1 MFNDRSIILNTCVS
15 LLIYQLSSTAVTKP
29 PEEISFNAWKT
40 ILILCGTIVIFLY
53 LNTAMSP
60 ALPSI
65 AEDFQVSSSVAS
77 WVMTAYMV
85 CGAVMTVIMGRLSD
99 LIGAKKMLMIMM
111 LCFTVGTILAPFA
124 PNISTLLALRVLQG
138 IAVASTPISTKLIRD
153 QVPRSKFPIGL
164 SIYLSAYSGGMALG
178 AVLGPVV
185 AASAGWQGNFY
196 FIAPTAVVLL
206 FVCWRFIH
214 SDESKKIHEHEHVD
228 EETPSDIPT
237 KAKKQDK
244 KLRLDF
250 IGIITLTVT
259 LVSFLIAITFSGSIA
274 TNLVA
279 FVVPLIIGV
288 IFLVLFIK
296 VEKREKSPLVNLK
309 LVFHPV
315 ILTGNI
321 MMLMFGI
328 LQYFII
334 TGIPQLGSAP
344 PPSGLGL
351 DPLKVGF
358 LQLSFGLSMMIFG
371 PVFWL
376 IIAKRRGLNLKLL
389 VPGIVISA
397 ISFLLLLFFHSTS
410 QAINGALFVF
420 GTAGALLPMTL
431 NNTNIAFT
439 PIEYTGI
446 SSATTNMM
454 RIVGGAIGPVM
465 TTVILASATVSITVN
480 DVATSYPSPVTFNI
494 LFGVGVA
501 MAIACVFLAIRMK
514 HLATKMTPLV
524 AKDIA

>member
-1 MFNDRSIILNTCVS
+1 
-15 LLIYQLSSTAVTKP
+15 
-29 PEEISFNAWKT
+29 
-40 ILILCGTIVIFLY
+40 VIFLY
-53 LNTAMSP
+53 LNTAMAP

-65 AEDFQVSSSVAS
+65 AQYFKISNSLAS

-85 CGAVMTVIMGRLSD
+85 CGAVMTVIMGKLSD
-99 LIGAKKMLMIMM
+99 LVGAKKMLMVMM
-111 LCFTVGTILAPFA
+111 ACFTVGTILAPFA

-153 QVPRSKFPIGL
+153 QVPKSKFPIGL

-185 AASAGWQGNFY
+185 AAGPGWQGNFY
-196 FIAPTAVVLL
+196 LCAPIAVVLL

-214 SDESKKIHEHEHVD
+214 SDESKKIHEHDLRVD
-228 EETPSDIPT
+228 EASSDIPT
-237 KAKKQDK
+237 KAKKQ
-244 KLRLDF
+244 RIDF
-250 IGIITLTVT
+250 IGIITMAVT
-259 LVSFLIAITFSGSIA
+259 LVSFLIAITLSQSIA
-274 TNLVA
+274 TNLLA
-279 FVVPLIIGV
+279 FVVPLVIGV
-288 IFLVLFIK
+288 IFLVLFMI
-296 VEKREKSPLVNLK
+296 VEKRAKSPLVNLK
-309 LVFHPV
+309 LAFHPV
-315 ILTGNI
+315 IFTGNI

-351 DPLKVGF
+351 DPLKVGS
-358 LQLSFGLSMMIFG
+358 LQLAFGLSMMIFG
-371 PVFWL
+371 PVFGL

-389 VPGIVISA
+389 VPGIVIAA

-410 QAINGALFVF
+410 QSINGALFVF

-431 NNTNIAFT
+431 TNTTIGFT
-439 PIEYTGI
+439 PKEYTGI
-446 SSATTNMM
+446 GSAVTNMM

-480 DVATSYPSPVTFNI
+480 NVATSYPSPVTFNI
-494 LFGVGVA
+494 LFGAGVA
-501 MAIACVFLAIRMK
+501 MAIACVFLAMRMK
-514 HLATKMTPLV
+514 HLATKMVPLT

>member
-1 MFNDRSIILNTCVS
+1 M
-15 LLIYQLSSTAVTKP
+15 
-29 PEEISFNAWKT
+29 
-40 ILILCGTIVIFLY
+40 IFLY
-53 LNTAMSP
+53 LNTAMAP
-60 ALPSI
+60 ALTGI
-65 AEDFQVSSSVAS
+65 AQDFKISDSLAS
-77 WVMTAYMV
+77 WVMTAYMI

-99 LIGAKKMLMIMM
+99 LVGAKKMLMVMM
-111 LCFTVGTILAPFA
+111 VCFTVGTILAPFA

-153 QVPRSKFPIGL
+153 HVPKTKFPIGL
-164 SIYLSAYSGGMALG
+164 SVYLSAYSGGMALG

-185 AASAGWQGNFY
+185 AAGPGWQGNFY
-196 FIAPTAVVLL
+196 LISPIAVILL

-214 SDESKKIHEHEHVD
+214 SDESKKVEEHHTLLEASSGVSAKTMKKKREH
-228 EETPSDIPT
+228 
-237 KAKKQDK
+237 
-244 KLRLDF
+244 LDF

-259 LVSFLIAITFSGSIA
+259 IVSFLIAITLSETIT
-274 TNLVA
+274 TNLIA
-279 FVVPLIIGV
+279 FVVPLVIGV
-288 IFLVLFIK
+288 IFLVLFMK
-296 VEKREKSPLVNLK
+296 VEKRAKSPLVNLK
-309 LVFHPV
+309 LAFHPV
-315 ILTGNI
+315 IFTGNI

-328 LQYFII
+328 LQYFVI

-358 LQLSFGLSMMIFG
+358 LQLSFGLSAMIFG
-371 PVFWL
+371 PVFGL
-376 IIAKRRGLNLKLL
+376 MIAKRKGLNLKLL

-431 NNTNIAFT
+431 NNTNILFT
-439 PIEYTGI
+439 PLEYTGI

-454 RIVGGAIGPVM
+454 RIIGGAIGPVL
-465 TTVILASATVSITVN
+465 TTVILASATISITVDN
-480 DVATSYPSPVTFNI
+480 VATNYPSPVTFNI

-514 HLATKMTPLV
+514 HLATKMTPLI